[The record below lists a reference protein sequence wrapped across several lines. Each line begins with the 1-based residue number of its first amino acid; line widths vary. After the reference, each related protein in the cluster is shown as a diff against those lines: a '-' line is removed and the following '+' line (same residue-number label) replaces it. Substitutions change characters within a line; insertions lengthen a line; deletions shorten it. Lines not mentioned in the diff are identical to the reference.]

1 MINTERA
8 CGVLSGSTMKLIA
21 CILMAIDHAG
31 IILFPGV
38 TFFRAVGRLAFP
50 LFAYFIAEGCKYTK
64 NKLKHFLLI
73 FITGSVYLVFY
84 LVVYRTLYAS
94 VFLTFSFSVL
104 LIYLLDAMKAS
115 VLDAPRA
122 YKIPLYTLALGAVI
136 LVIWLIFLAIPFD
149 YGFFGMLAPAA
160 AGLFDI
166 GDRAAPRFIKL
177 LSSQPARIILLGLCL
192 IPICLENQHGFIS
205 FFGILVPVQFLCLLS
220 LPLLL
225 LYNGK
230 AGTRRLKYFFYLFY
244 PLHLAVLEAIAF
256 FI

>member
-1 MINTERA
+1 M
-8 CGVLSGSTMKLIA
+8 
-21 CILMAIDHAG
+21 
-31 IILFPGV
+31 
-38 TFFRAVGRLAFP
+38 
-50 LFAYFIAEGCKYTK
+50 
-64 NKLKHFLLI
+64 KHFLLI

-94 VFLTFSFSVL
+94 VFLTFSFSIL

-122 YKIPLYTLALGAVI
+122 YKIPLYTLGLGA
-136 LVIWLIFLAIPFD
+136 LIFALWVIFSVIPFD

-160 AGLFDI
+160 ARLFDI
-166 GDRAAPRFIKL
+166 GEREAPRFVKS
-177 LSSQPARIILLGLCL
+177 LSSPPARIILLGLCL

-205 FFGILVPVQFLCLLS
+205 FLGILVPVQFLCLLS

-230 AGTRRLKYFFYLFY
+230 AGSRRLKYFFYLFY
-244 PLHLAVLEAIAF
+244 PLHLAVLELVAF
-256 FI
+256 FL